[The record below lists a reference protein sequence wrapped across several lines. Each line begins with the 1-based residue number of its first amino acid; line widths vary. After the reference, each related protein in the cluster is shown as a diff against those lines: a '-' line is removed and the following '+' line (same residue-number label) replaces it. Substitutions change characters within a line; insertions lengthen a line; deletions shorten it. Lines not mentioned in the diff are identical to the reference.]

1 MSEINF
7 LFFHLSMVG
16 INKNNSLFYKSEK
29 KHGIGKQSAVEQN
42 NTKLKETKY
51 DSDVILFLYSLFN
64 RI

>member
-1 MSEINF
+1 
-7 LFFHLSMVG
+7 MVG